1 MTRQAYGI
9 GYSGRTMDELERIVQ
24 ALDAVLVDIRFAPYS
39 RNPAFRKA
47 SLQAALGSRY
57 VHLGAFGNRN
67 YQGGPVDIVD
77 YEAGRAALEALERPA
92 LLMCMCRDPAACHR
106 SVIMERLRA
115 ESFSVGEWDEP
126 GVRQPRLL

>member
-1 MTRQAYGI
+1 MTRQAVGI

-106 SVIMERLRA
+106 FVIMERLRA
-115 ESFSVGEWDEP
+115 EGFSVGEWDEP
-126 GVRQPRLL
+126 GVYQPRLL

>member
-1 MTRQAYGI
+1 
-9 GYSGRTMDELERIVQ
+9 
-24 ALDAVLVDIRFAPYS
+24 
-39 RNPAFRKA
+39 
-47 SLQAALGSRY
+47 LQAALGSRY

-115 ESFSVGEWDEP
+115 EGFSVGEWDEP
-126 GVRQPRLL
+126 GVYQPRLL